1 MVQNQKNLSLVRNV
15 EYPISETK
23 SRTHQSITTFSGKPS
38 VEKVQVSFLSRW
50 TRTMRLCE
58 TMMVDNR
65 VSVCCFFL
73 VQQEGTSIHR
83 TKGLSEHNSLGVTS
97 CLVHSKKNYMS
108 HWPLYSPAD
117 RECGTNM
124 SWFVIRSEPWSSSGQ
139 SRAIRCPLL
148 GVFVVGKG
156 HCVPADTY
164 QGRKFITIL
173 AYILADITGSSGYH
187 STKIRQ
193 NL

>member
-23 SRTHQSITTFSGKPS
+23 SRTHKSITTFSGKPS
-38 VEKVQVSFLSRW
+38 VEKVQVSYLSRW

-83 TKGLSEHNSLGVTS
+83 TKGFSEHNALGVTS
-97 CLVHSKKNYMS
+97 CLVHSKKIIWATD
-108 HWPLYSPAD
+108 HFTRLQTGKVERTWV
-117 RECGTNM
+117 G
-124 SWFVIRSEPWSSSGQ
+124 SWFDLNQGLLQDRVEPYD
-139 SRAIRCPLL
+139 
-148 GVFVVGKG
+148 VHF
-156 HCVPADTY
+156 
-164 QGRKFITIL
+164 
-173 AYILADITGSSGYH
+173 
-187 STKIRQ
+187 
-193 NL
+193 